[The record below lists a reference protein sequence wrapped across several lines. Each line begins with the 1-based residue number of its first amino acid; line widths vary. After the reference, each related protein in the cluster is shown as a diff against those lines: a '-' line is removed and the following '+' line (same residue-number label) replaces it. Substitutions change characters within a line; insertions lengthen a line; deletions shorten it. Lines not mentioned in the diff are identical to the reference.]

1 MGRPAAGAGNGEN
14 RGEQIGRN
22 AKAVVHRRAVEIDV
36 RVQVLLGEHD
46 LGDPLRHLNPLRVT
60 QLGGQNLSHA
70 LEVRGARVEHFVHA
84 VTDAHDLA
92 LLSQAV
98 GHIGIDLI
106 ERTNLLEHFDD
117 PLVGA
122 AMKRALEGADGC
134 GDRRVHVAERG
145 DSNPSAEGG
154 GVHAMVGMQHVA
166 HINGALLFN
175 GGLLAIDHPEEVGSF
190 AQSGIGC
197 DQRQSLAG
205 TVEVGRNDRDLGD
218 EAQGLAALGIH
229 VVVVGGGVVA
239 AQSTHA
245 GADGVHRG
253 AVLRQASEHVDHALG
268 QFAIA
273 RQNGLEA
280 GQLLRVGQVV
290 VIQQMHH
297 FFVAHLPCQLVDVV
311 AAVDQLPYVTAHV
324 AEPSVG
330 GDNAFKALGNG
341 RGSGRRGAHVVLGRK
356 ERVLN
361 YPQVCRAE
369 ETGVNE
375 LPASF

>member
-1 MGRPAAGAGNGEN
+1 MGRPATGAGNGEN

-22 AKAVVHRRAVEIDV
+22 PEAVVHRRAVEIDV
-36 RVQVLLGEHD
+36 RVQVLLCEHD
-46 LGDPLRHLNPLRVT
+46 LGDPLRHLDPLRVT

-92 LLSQAV
+92 LLRQAV
-98 GHIGIDLI
+98 GHVGIDLI
-106 ERTNLLEHFDD
+106 ERADFLEHLNDA
-117 PLVGA
+117 LVSA
-122 AMKRALEGADGC
+122 AMKRSLEGADGC
-134 GDRRVHVAERG
+134 GDRRIHVTERG
-145 DSNPSAEGG
+145 DRDAGAEGG

-166 HINGALLFN
+166 HIDGAFLFN
-175 GGLLAIDHPEEVGSF
+175 GGLLAIDHPEKIGSL
-190 AQSGIGC
+190 AQSGIGR
-197 DQRQSLAG
+197 DERQPLAG
-205 TVEVGRNDRDLGD
+205 AVEIGRNDRDLGD

-229 VVVVGGGVVA
+229 VVIVGGGVVA

-253 AVLRQASEHVDHALG
+253 AVLRQASEQVDHALG
-268 QFAIA
+268 QSAIA
-273 RQNGLEA
+273 RQNGLEI

-311 AAVDQLPYVTAHV
+311 AAVDELPNVSAHV

-341 RGSGRRGAHVVLGRK
+341 RGSGWGAHVVLGRK

-361 YPQVCRAE
+361 FQQVCRAE